1 MLIKCTMREGIT
13 EADVEGYRYTFRPDA
28 AGNPLC
34 NVTKEGHIKVFLNM
48 GPNCYVEYKP
58 KIPYEQMSAA
68 EIMALPDGEAED
80 HKARLKLEQERADAI
95 EAQKAEKAAKT
106 PEARLKKL
114 EDKAAAE
121 EDSPPAVKQSAA
133 ANLAEKRITE
143 LINSFKTLS
152 KKRFETWIENNRDQI
167 GMMPIDVKA
176 EIAKKIMKVFPGLD
190 PEIEG
195 LNLEQYAT
203 SADATDKG
211 HSNNK

>member
-13 EADVEGYRYTFRPDA
+13 EADIEGYRYTFRPDE

-34 NVTKEGHIKVFLNM
+34 SVTKEGHIKQLLNM
-48 GPNCYVEYKP
+48 GPHCYVEYLP
-58 KIPYEQMSAA
+58 KVPYEQMSAKD
-68 EIMALPDGEAED
+68 ILALPDGEAED
-80 HKARLKLEQERADAI
+80 HKLRIREDQERADAI
-95 EAQKAEKAAKT
+95 EAEKKEKAAQT

-114 EDKAAAE
+114 EDKAAQE
-121 EDSPPAVKQSAA
+121 TPVKQSAA
-133 ANLAEKRITE
+133 AGLAEKRITE

-152 KKRFETWIENNRDQI
+152 KKRFETWLENNRDQI

-176 EIAKKIMKVFPGLD
+176 ELAKKIMKVFPGLD

-203 SADATDKG
+203 STDATNKG